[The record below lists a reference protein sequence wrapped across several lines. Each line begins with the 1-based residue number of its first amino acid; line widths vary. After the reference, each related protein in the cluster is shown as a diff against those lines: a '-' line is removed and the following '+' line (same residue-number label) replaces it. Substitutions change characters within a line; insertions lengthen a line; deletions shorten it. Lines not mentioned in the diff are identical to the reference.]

1 MVTCKQFGWGE
12 GKWYYGAGLDEYN
25 LRGTGKSN
33 ADDQGLPTKSLLT
46 PGPIQP
52 NRAIYSENSRQ
63 HRRSM
68 RIGTGCDLA

>member
-33 ADDQGLPTKSLLT
+33 ADDQGVPT
-46 PGPIQP
+46 
-52 NRAIYSENSRQ
+52 N
-63 HRRSM
+63 HF
-68 RIGTGCDLA
+68 